1 MEMEDIVIVTRSDDI
16 SRVLSRVLEKDGY
29 GVTIAQT
36 VEDFLIKYRGKKP
49 RLIIFDISPPYSET
63 LKECRRIKMDP
74 NTRDVPLITLFS
86 AVWQRDKREV
96 FKNTCAD
103 SFLNKPFSL
112 KEFRKT
118 VYSWV

>member
-29 GVTIAQT
+29 GVTIVQT

-49 RLIIFDISPPYSET
+49 RLIVFDISPPYSET
-63 LKECRRIKMDP
+63 LKDCRRIKMDP
-74 NTRDVPLITLFS
+74 NTGDVPLITLFS

-96 FKNTCAD
+96 FKHTCAD